1 METTVQKLK
10 VRHLF
15 FEATKERK
23 NILNYCY
30 NIVQK
35 TAFLKRI
42 FAKYS
47 WKKKVLHSRYVV
59 PLFPRLCGLVFSY
72 SLLKVLKGAK

>member
-1 METTVQKLK
+1 METTIQKLK

-15 FEATKERK
+15 CEATKERK
-23 NILNYCY
+23 SILNYCY

-47 WKKKVLHSRYVV
+47 IGKKKFYILDMKILYFLDYADWFFRI
-59 PLFPRLCGLVFSY
+59 L
-72 SLLKVLKGAK
+72 SLKY